1 MTQIYSNYIRIPWF
15 IIFALSMLS
24 MPPAGGCEAGFAAG
38 FGAVSCTIPMF
49 EHRFPP
55 KKKSMRNHTDL
66 YPQKY
71 LKRKHDMEV
80 QKRPSV

>member
-1 MTQIYSNYIRIPWF
+1 MYMYNIYIYIHKYTVITSESHG
-15 IIFALSMLS
+15 LSSMLR

-55 KKKSMRNHTDL
+55 KKKACGIIRIYIPKSI
-66 YPQKY
+66 
-71 LKRKHDMEV
+71 
-80 QKRPSV
+80 